1 MSKPCFVFEI
11 VETNPF
17 KHLCHLSLRLS
28 EGGETQIKKHLSLK
42 LRQLK
47 EEQES
52 NLQILKGLE
61 QQIDME
67 KKSNAQKTAEL
78 ELLKCDFQSKL
89 LDMQQ
94 LLKIEYQTE
103 KQVLL
108 QTKMDLEQQLKQHQ
122 MNAGEKE
129 RHFMQQ
135 IKDSSKYILRVPH
148 PPLEIIFSMRRT
160 QA

>member
-1 MSKPCFVFEI
+1 
-11 VETNPF
+11 
-17 KHLCHLSLRLS
+17 
-28 EGGETQIKKHLSLK
+28 
-42 LRQLK
+42 
-47 EEQES
+47 
-52 NLQILKGLE
+52 
-61 QQIDME
+61 ME

-129 RHFMQQ
+129 RNFMQQ
-135 IKDSSKYILRVPH
+135 IKDLK
-148 PPLEIIFSMRRT
+148 EKNT
-160 QA
+160 QTDNHAK